1 MIRNERILLDQQIGD
16 VTGDGIPDLI
26 LLTGTKPF
34 GNESPFVDKVMLTI
48 KNERVGID
56 VSFALPKSSGYN
68 PTLYLGDFTG
78 DKVNEIL
85 VRSDSGGSG
94 GITYDFL
101 YSFLNQSLRLLFD
114 QESFYNAFTFSVN
127 YLNDYQARV
136 ENQTLNQSYIVSLLY
151 KGEEYL
157 SEVYNEDGTL
167 KAPVQ
172 GDVLPPGGVY
182 PIDLQRNGVDE
193 LLVYQRVI
201 GRYNADGLGY
211 LSTPLQWKENRFM
224 PMYQTL
230 CIFG

>member
-1 MIRNERILLDQQIGD
+1 MIRNERIILDQKVGD
-16 VTGDGIPDLI
+16 VTGDGIPDRVVI
-26 LLTGTKPF
+26 TGVKPY
-34 GNESPFVDKVMLTI
+34 GSESPFVDEVILTI
-48 KNERVGID
+48 RNGSTSD
-56 VSFALPKSSGYN
+56 ASFALPGSSGYN

-78 DKVNEIL
+78 NKVNEIL

-101 YSFLNQSLRLLFD
+101 YSYLNQSLRLLFD
-114 QESFYNAFTFSVN
+114 QQGFYNAFTYSVN
-127 YLNDYQARV
+127 YLDYYQAKV
-136 ENQTLNQSYIVSLLY
+136 ENQTLKNTYIVSLLY

-157 SEVYNEDGTL
+157 SEIYDEDGKL
-167 KAPVQ
+167 KQPVR

-182 PIDLQRNGVDE
+182 PIDLQRDGIDE

-201 GRYNADGLGY
+201 GRYNADGLGF
-211 LSTPLQWKENRFM
+211 LSTPIQWQGNQFV

>member
-16 VTGDGIPDLI
+16 VTGDGMADLI

-48 KNERVGID
+48 KNERVGLD
-56 VSFALPKSSGYN
+56 VSFALPGSSGYN

-127 YLNDYQARV
+127 YLDDYQAKV

-151 KGEEYL
+151 KGDEYL
-157 SEVYNEDGTL
+157 SEIYNEDGTL

-211 LSTPLQWKENRFM
+211 LSTPLQWKDNRFV
-224 PMYQTL
+224 PMYQNL